1 MIKVS
6 SFWLSIALMAV
17 LATAARAQSI
27 PPLPGTGASQAPRL
41 PFEGAGYAAGGA
53 ADANIPAAPIP
64 SLDGPIDF
72 SRFQSHHD
80 EALPQSLAADSS
92 TLTRPWWAENGSSRL
107 NPQAAVQGWSLEEL
121 IWLAV
126 ENSPLVQSVL
136 VEPQILQAQA
146 TATNGQFDPNAFVE
160 SIFKDTSDPVGNTL
174 TTGTAGRLN
183 DHIWNNSSGLRAKNT
198 RGGSAELAQD
208 FNFKDSNS
216 NFFVPGNQADTKM
229 VMRYTQPLMRG
240 AGVTYNRSSYVV
252 AALAANESM
261 QEASKK
267 IQEHAFSIT
276 STYWELT
283 AARASFRQIERGLKS
298 LQELHDQLV
307 GRSDIDTLRSQQL
320 RAESAIFKQRS
331 ALAKAWAQVQAAEA
345 NLRAAVAAPSLRNG
359 SREELIPLTLPA
371 DWKSLVS
378 RENELTTAL
387 NYHPEIQAIRT
398 SLQASRVRLQVAEN
412 ELRPTLNLV
421 MEGYVRGLN
430 GDFDAAKS
438 LGDQFTTGAPSYSAG
453 LSYLRPYNNTAAKAI
468 LRERRLELRRTLL
481 ELDHTL
487 LTVGASVEGSVAQ
500 LEAAYSELE
509 SEVRSTL
516 AINAELDYLVARWQD
531 AFLDGTARNLLLD
544 QLLNAEIQLIQAE
557 NGWAR
562 AQADHMIAIARL
574 GLATG
579 SLLPMVQ
586 PDLEGANAQL

>member
-1 MIKVS
+1 MCVKLSGMTKVS
-6 SFWLSIALMAV
+6 MVWLVIALVVV
-17 LATAARAQSI
+17 LADAARAQD
-27 PPLPGTGASQAPRL
+27 TGAAEVAAP
-41 PFEGAGYAAGGA
+41 
-53 ADANIPAAPIP
+53 PIP

-72 SRFQSHHD
+72 SQFQSRED
-80 EALPQSLAADSS
+80 LATPTRDAAASSSL
-92 TLTRPWWAENGSSRL
+92 TQPWWTENENSRL
-107 NPQAAVQGWSLEEL
+107 NPHIAAQGWTLEQL

-146 TATNGQFDPNAFVE
+146 AATNGQFDPSSFVE
-160 SIFKDTSDPVGNTL
+160 SIFQDSSNPVGNTL

-198 RGGSAELAQD
+198 LGGLAELSQD

-216 NFFVPGNQADTKM
+216 NFFTPENQADTKM
-229 VMRYTQPLMRG
+229 LMRYTQPLMRG
-240 AGVTYNRSSYVV
+240 AGKTYNRSSYVV
-252 AALAANESM
+252 AALAADESM
-261 QEASKK
+261 LDASKK

-276 STYWELT
+276 STYWELA
-283 AARASFRQIERGLKS
+283 AARANYKQIERGLKS

-320 RAESAIFKQRS
+320 RAESAIFKQR
-331 ALAKAWAQVQAAEA
+331 AAQAKAWAQVQAAEA
-345 NLRAAVAAPSLRNG
+345 NLRASVAAPLLRNASG
-359 SREELIPLTLPA
+359 EELIPLTLPA
-371 DWKSLVS
+371 DWKSMVS
-378 RENELTTAL
+378 REDELTTAL

-438 LGDQFTTGAPSYSAG
+438 FGDQFTTGSPSYSAAF
-453 LSYLRPYNNTAAKAI
+453 SYLRPVNNTAAKAI

-487 LTVGASVEGSVAQ
+487 LTVGAAVEGNVAQ
-500 LEAAYSELE
+500 LQASFSELE
-509 SEVRSTL
+509 SAVRSTL
-516 AINAELDYLVARWQD
+516 AIHAELDYLIARWQD

-557 NGWAR
+557 NTWAR
-562 AQADHMIAIARL
+562 AQSDHMIAIAKL
-574 GLATG
+574 NLSTG
-579 SLLPMVQ
+579 SLLPMV
-586 PDLEGANAQL
+586 PPE